1 MKVKNKVCFMNISE
15 LSKKTSASPRS
26 IRHYE
31 KMELLSPSRSDNDY
45 RVYNESHIK
54 IVKEIL
60 WLLEAGLSL
69 KNIKYIVPCTLQKT
83 EILMCKDLQNLFLSE
98 IDNIDH
104 KIKALKKSQII
115 LKKTLKNSILVK
127 N

>member
-1 MKVKNKVCFMNISE
+1 MNISE

-26 IRHYE
+26 IRYYE
-31 KMELLSPSRSDNDY
+31 EMELISPNRSQNGY

-83 EILMCKDLQNLFLSE
+83 EILMCKDLQNLFITE
-98 IDNIDH
+98 IDNIDL
-104 KIKALKKSQII
+104 KIKALKKSQAI
-115 LKKTLKNSILVK
+115 LKKTLKNSVLV
-127 N
+127 